1 MKVAVIFSTA
11 FVVGLSGS
19 MMPGPVT
26 AVIIEQALK
35 RGFRAGPLV
44 TLGHGIMEAIMLG
57 LLVAG
62 AGRFLEG
69 EGVVAGVIGLVGGA
83 FLAWMGYGM
92 VKGGWKGTLSLR
104 GEGEGAERSRN
115 PVWAGA
121 LTTVSNP
128 YWFIWWVTVG
138 AGYVALS
145 QPHGAGGILAFFGGH
160 ILSDLVWFSLVALA
174 LVTGKNFFSDR
185 IYNGIIL
192 VLGFFLLA
200 LAAYFCWTGL
210 KFLAVLVR

>member
-115 PVWAGA
+115 PVWAGR
-121 LTTVSNP
+121 LDHCLQPVLV
-128 YWFIWWVTVG
+128 YLVG
-138 AGYVALS
+138 HRGSRLRG
-145 QPHGAGGILAFFGGH
+145 P
-160 ILSDLVWFSLVALA
+160 FSASR
-174 LVTGKNFFSDR
+174 GR
-185 IYNGIIL
+185 RHP
-192 VLGFFLLA
+192 GFFRRAHPLGSGLVFPGGPGPGNGEKFFQRPDLQWDYPSFGFLSFGFGRLFLLD
-200 LAAYFCWTGL
+200 GS
-210 KFLAVLVR
+210 